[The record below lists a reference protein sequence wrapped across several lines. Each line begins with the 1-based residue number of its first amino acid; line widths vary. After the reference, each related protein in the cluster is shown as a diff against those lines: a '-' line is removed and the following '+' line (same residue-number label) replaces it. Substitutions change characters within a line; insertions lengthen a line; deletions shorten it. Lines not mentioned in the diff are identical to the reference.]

1 MQGNLNGFSFDI
13 PPENN
18 DSNVAVAFYLITSRS
33 VLLGRVELLDLISVS
48 SLPSNFVRVMNLM
61 EL

>member
-18 DSNVAVAFYLITSRS
+18 DSNVAVAFYL
-33 VLLGRVELLDLISVS
+33 
-48 SLPSNFVRVMNLM
+48 M